1 MVNCKTMSGE
11 LFGFLNIYK
20 PSGLTSFDVI
30 RQLRKVLKIKQIGHT
45 GTLDPLA
52 EGVLPVCIG
61 KSTKLIDY
69 LQEDKGYIADVRFG
83 WISDT
88 YDVEGALRK
97 FSDSKVVKAQIV
109 ELLKEFEGEIEQVPP
124 IYSAIKLNGKKLY
137 EYARKGRS
145 VDEIEIPK
153 RKVVISKISLL
164 EFDEVNQTAKIEVYC
179 SKGTYIRS
187 IINDLGQKSG
197 VGAVMTGLIRTKSG
211 KFTLENTVNLA
222 ELVSREIIVN
232 NLINPLKVLSYKYK
246 ELNDVEY
253 SKVVVGQQIEA
264 AGLTPDEIVLLTKN
278 NQLVSI
284 AKLESNKIKVI
295 KVFV

>member
-1 MVNCKTMSGE
+1 MSGE

-52 EGVLPVCIG
+52 EGVLPVCVG

-69 LQEDKGYIADVRFG
+69 LQEDKGYIAEVRFG

-88 YDVEGALRK
+88 YDVEGELKK
-97 FSDSKVVKAQIV
+97 FSDSKVSKAQIV
-109 ELLKEFEGEIEQVPP
+109 ELLKDFEGEIEQIPP

-137 EYARKGRS
+137 EYARNGRS

-164 EFDEVNQTAKIEVYC
+164 GFDEVNQTAKIEVYC

-187 IINDLGQKSG
+187 IVNELGQKSG
-197 VGAVMTGLIRTKSG
+197 AGAVMTGLVRIKSG

-264 AGLTPDEIVLLTKN
+264 DGSTPDEIVLLTKN

>member
-1 MVNCKTMSGE
+1 MSGE

-20 PSGLTSFDVI
+20 PKGLTSFDVI

-52 EGVLPVCIG
+52 EGVLPICIG

-69 LQEDKGYIADVRFG
+69 LQEDKGYIADMRFG
-83 WISDT
+83 WVSDT
-88 YDVEGALRK
+88 YDVEGELK
-97 FSDSKVVKAQIV
+97 NFSDDKVSKAQIV
-109 ELLKEFEGEIEQVPP
+109 ELLKDFEGEIEQIPP

-137 EYARKGRS
+137 EYARNGRS
-145 VDEIEIPK
+145 ADEIEIPK

-164 EFDEVNQTAKIEVYC
+164 DFDEVNQTAKIEVYC

-187 IINDLGQKSG
+187 IINDLGQKCG
-197 VGAVMTGLIRTKSG
+197 TGAVMTGLVRTKSG
-211 KFTLENTVNLA
+211 KFTLENTVNLDK
-222 ELVSREIIVN
+222 LVSREIIVN

-246 ELNDVEY
+246 ELNEVEY
-253 SKVVVGQQIEA
+253 SKVVVGQQLNAE
-264 AGLTPDEIVLLTKN
+264 GSNPNEIILLTKN

>member
-1 MVNCKTMSGE
+1 MSGE